1 MLRQKS
7 CIGAFSMGGGTA
19 VGSSAAASTSGI
31 IPTTDEKPPIQAK
44 PNLPI
49 KPAHIRPGLKPVKI
63 PTVDDKLVVSGRQ
76 ISLIFVRVILSILSR
91 LEGN

>member
-1 MLRQKS
+1 MGGGVMLRQKS
-7 CIGAFSMGGGTA
+7 CIGAFSMGGGGTA
-19 VGSSAAASTSGI
+19 VGSGAASTSGI

-63 PTVDDKLVVSGRQ
+63 PTVDDKLVVS
-76 ISLIFVRVILSILSR
+76 
-91 LEGN
+91 